1 MPVIV
6 EAIPRYRPILRDL
19 DANNDGFV
27 SHSEAHR
34 FDPPEG
40 YAHGE
45 LLQSLR
51 HLLTPGTIMP
61 AIGPGGSTTPA
72 AAAATRADAP
82 RDTPTAT
89 SPEEASERSGF
100 WSGGIGRALDFLANL
115 GDNGWVQAGLGISA
129 PLLAMFAGWAVPV
142 VAGFGLLI
150 TLSSL
155 LRDVVDDNIGWHWLL
170 KVPAAALW
178 FLGLQSGISALSATA
193 DSAYSG
199 LFGSYGSA
207 LDASI
212 QSAASMSA
220 ATTAATAG
228 VTAAASG
235 WVGEVADVFTGAND

>member
-1 MPVIV
+1 MTVIV
-6 EAIPRYRPILRDL
+6 EATPRYRPILRDL

-27 SHSEAHR
+27 SHAEAHSVR
-34 FDPPEG
+34 PD
-40 YAHGE
+40 AHAHSE
-45 LLQSLR
+45 LLRDLQ
-51 HLLTPGTIMP
+51 HLLTPGTMMP
-61 AIGPGGSTTPA
+61 AIGPAASTNPA
-72 AAAATRADAP
+72 PAAATRADAP
-82 RDTPTAT
+82 RQAPSAT
-89 SPEEASERSGF
+89 SPEETRERSGF

-178 FLGLQSGISALSATA
+178 FLGLQSGISALSTTA

-199 LFGSYGSA
+199 LFGSYSSA
-207 LDASI
+207 LDASL

-235 WVGEVADVFTGAND
+235 WVGDVADLFTARND